1 MDDTVLMAYVDGE
14 LPPRERDEVEKQM
27 AASPEVAEVAERV
40 ALFEA
45 SRLPYR
51 EAFAHQKLPPV
62 PERLTKSI
70 EAMTCAQTARPANR
84 NPNEPVA
91 HHDKQLPPSAPLR
104 SRLRVA
110 PAWVAVAFIAGA
122 CFTGGV
128 LRFAPSLSG
137 APSTLVAANA
147 APWVQA
153 VVGYQQL
160 YSRETLAQPVADVES
175 VVEAIRREDGL
186 AVRIPDLRE
195 AGLTFKRVQRLR
207 FQGRP
212 LIQIAY
218 LPEKGAPVALCIIKQ
233 VQPDQPIASQRIADM
248 NVVTWRQSEL
258 AYALVGDS
266 SGVDLTA
273 LGKQISDRSIDALF
287 GKAETS
293 AYVLSAG

>member
-14 LPPRERDEVEKQM
+14 LPPQERDKVEKQM
-27 AASPEVAEVAERV
+27 AASPEVAERV
-40 ALFEA
+40 ALLEA

-70 EAMTCAQTARPANR
+70 EAMIRAQAAGPANR
-84 NPNEPVA
+84 SANEPAVQ
-91 HHDKQLPPSAPLR
+91 HDKQLPPSAPAR

-122 CFTGGV
+122 FFTGGV
-128 LRFAPSLSG
+128 LRFAPGLSG

-147 APWVQA
+147 APWIQA

-160 YSRETLAQPVADVES
+160 YARETLAQSVADVES
-175 VVEAIRREDGL
+175 AKSVVEATRREDGL

-218 LPEKGAPVALCIIKQ
+218 LPEKGEPVALCIIKQ
-233 VQPDQPIASQRIADM
+233 VKPDQPIASQRVADM

-273 LGKQISDRSIDALF
+273 LAKQISDRSTNALF